1 MSDLMHPSAYQRLEL
16 AKAARM
22 GSYAPCVIYSST
34 QNHVCP
40 LCGGPKNASYA
51 LCLACDAEAQQARAL
66 RPGGVSLADTVRFG
80 HYACKGEQM
89 YRVMQGYK
97 NATNPAAAEY
107 QTDIKYIAADALAV
121 HYPCIGRF
129 TGSMLTAWATIPSTQ
144 SSRNYGKRHILTD
157 LVAPFM
163 AHSKIPQLHLNANAG
178 KVHNRINPQIFSLAP
193 ESQHLDLAHV
203 LLIEDSWASGATV
216 QSVAAML
223 RLHGAAY
230 ITVYCMAR
238 IIDLSWIERSLGKN
252 VADGYR
258 QLTYQNRC
266 PWSLDHH
273 FV

>member
-1 MSDLMHPSAYQRLEL
+1 MSDSMRPSAYQSLER
-16 AKAARM
+16 AKAERM
-22 GSYAPCVIYSST
+22 GSYAPCVIYSSA

-40 LCGGPKNASYA
+40 LCGGPKNASYP
-51 LCLACDAEAQQARAL
+51 LCLACNVESQQARAL
-66 RPGGVSLADTVRFG
+66 RPDGVKLANTVRFG
-80 HYACKGEQM
+80 HYAYKSEQM

-97 NATNPAAAEY
+97 NLTNPAAAKY

-121 HYPCIGRF
+121 HYPCISRL
-129 TGSMLTAWATIPSTQ
+129 TGSMPTSWATIPSTQ
-144 SSRNYGKRHILTD
+144 SSRNYGKAHTLTN
-157 LVAPFM
+157 LVKPFM
-163 AHSKIPQLHLNANAG
+163 SQQRIPQLHLNANAG
-178 KVHNRINPQIFSLAP
+178 KVHNRIDPQIFSLTP
-193 ESQHLDLAHV
+193 ESQHLDLSHV

-238 IIDLSWIERSLGKN
+238 IIDLSWIKRSLGKD

-258 QLTYQNRC
+258 QLTYQDRC

>member
-1 MSDLMHPSAYQRLEL
+1 MSDSMRPSAYQRLEL

-22 GSYAPCVIYSST
+22 GSYAPCVVYSSI

-40 LCGGPKNASYA
+40 LCGGPKNASYS

-66 RPGGVSLADTVRFG
+66 RPGGVRLADTVRFG
-80 HYACKGEQM
+80 HYACKDGQM

-121 HYPCIGRF
+121 HYPCIGRL
-129 TGSMLTAWATIPSTQ
+129 TGSMPTAWATIPSTQ
-144 SSRNYGKRHILTD
+144 SSRNYGKPHTLTN
-157 LVAPFM
+157 LVKPFM
-163 AHSKIPQLHLNANAG
+163 AQPGIPQLYLHANAG
-178 KVHNRINPQIFSLAP
+178 QMHNRIEPQVFSLAP
-193 ESQHLDLAHV
+193 ESQHLNLAHV

-238 IIDLSWIERSLGKN
+238 IIDLDWIASNLDSD
-252 VADGYR
+252 VAKGFRHLRYKD
-258 QLTYQNRC
+258 QC
-266 PWSLDHH
+266 PWLLGQHP
-273 FV
+273 V